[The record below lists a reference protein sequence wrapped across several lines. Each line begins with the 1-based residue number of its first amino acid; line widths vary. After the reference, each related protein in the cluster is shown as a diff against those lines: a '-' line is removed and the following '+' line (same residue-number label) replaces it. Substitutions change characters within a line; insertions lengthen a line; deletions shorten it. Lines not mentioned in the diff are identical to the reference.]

1 MTLTPL
7 LDNAPGNYGVFAV
20 NLRTMKTVAYH
31 EKDVFPS
38 ASTIKI
44 PIMIELYRR
53 VEEENLSLDAMVT
66 MRAEDQVDGSGVL
79 FDLTPGH
86 AYSLRD
92 LNTLM
97 ITVSDNTAT
106 NLLIDFL
113 GVDAINSTMR
123 RLGIHDTELVRRLQ
137 RVPTERASVNRAT
150 AYDMAQLMVRL
161 AQGEA
166 ISLAVSNRM
175 IEVMKRCQAP
185 VSITTVAP
193 QQSYTGQPPT
203 VTVAHKTGSLSDACH
218 DVGVVYMSDGL
229 SYAAA
234 LMSQG
239 APYDKLAP
247 ILRRV
252 GRALPALLR

>member
-1 MTLTPL
+1 MQLTSL
-7 LDNAPGNYGVFAV
+7 LDPAVGSYGVFAI
-20 NLRTMKTVAYH
+20 NLRTQKTVAYH

-79 FDLTPGH
+79 FDLTPGQ
-86 AYSLRD
+86 AYCLRD

-113 GVDAINSTMR
+113 GVDAINATMR
-123 RLGIHDTELVRRLQ
+123 RIGIHDTELVRRLQ
-137 RVPTERASVNRAT
+137 RVPTERTSTNRAT
-150 AYDMAQLMVRL
+150 AYDMAEMVARL
-161 AQGEA
+161 ARGEV
-166 ISLAVSNRM
+166 ISSAVSNRM
-175 IEVMKRCQAP
+175 IDVMKRCQGP
-185 VSITTVAP
+185 VSITTLVP
-193 QQSYTGQPPT
+193 QQTYCGQPPT
-203 VTVAHKTGSLSDACH
+203 VTIAHKTGSLSDACH

-239 APYDKLAP
+239 APYGTLAP
-247 ILRRV
+247 ILRRI

>member
-1 MTLTPL
+1 MNLTSL
-7 LDNAPGNYGVFAV
+7 LDDAIGSYGVFAV
-20 NLRTMKTVAYH
+20 NLRTQKTVTYH
-31 EKDVFPS
+31 EKDIFPS

-66 MRAEDQVDGSGVL
+66 MRDEDKVDGSGVL
-79 FDLTPGH
+79 FDLTPGQ

-113 GVDAINSTMR
+113 GVEAINNTMR
-123 RLGIHDTELVRRLQ
+123 RLGVHDTELVRRLQ
-137 RVPTERASVNRAT
+137 RVPTERSSVNRAT
-150 AYDMAQLMVRL
+150 AYDLAQLVTRM
-161 AQGEA
+161 AHGEV
-166 ISLAVSNRM
+166 ISLAVSHRM
-175 IEVMKRCQAP
+175 IEVMKRCQGA
-185 VSITTVAP
+185 VSITTLVP
-193 QQSYTGQPPT
+193 QQSFTGQPPT

-218 DVGVVYMSDGL
+218 DVGLVYMSDGL

-239 APYDKLAP
+239 APYAKLAP
-247 ILRRV
+247 TLRRI
-252 GRALPALLR
+252 GRALPGLLR

>member
-1 MTLTPL
+1 MNLPSM
-7 LDNAPGNYGVFAV
+7 LDDAVGHYGVFAV
-20 NLRTMKTVAYH
+20 NLRTNKTIAYH
-31 EKDVFPS
+31 EKDIFPS

-44 PIMIELYRR
+44 PIMVELYRR

-79 FDLTPGH
+79 FDLTPGQ

-92 LNTLM
+92 LNMLM
-97 ITVSDNTAT
+97 MTVSDNTAT

-113 GVDAINSTMR
+113 GVDAINRTIH

-137 RVPTERASVNRAT
+137 RVPTERSSVNRTT
-150 AYDMAQLMVRL
+150 AYDMAQLVIRL
-161 AQGEA
+161 AHGEV
-166 ISLAVSNRM
+166 ISTAVSNRM
-175 IEVMKRCQAP
+175 IDVMKRCQGS
-185 VSITTVAP
+185 VSITALVP
-193 QQSYTGQPPT
+193 QQHYTGQPPT

-239 APYDKLAP
+239 APYNTLAP
-247 ILRRV
+247 LLRRI
-252 GRALPALLR
+252 GRSLPALLR